1 MELEAYKSVH
11 IWLKELK
18 DRYSTNEINQRL
30 ELLDKFC
37 DFVEKNPDE
46 LVNEIYNFETH
57 KTRIKKRDF
66 YNEKINEFIEEL
78 EGTPSV
84 KDNSGN
90 ILDGFFIYNGIKM
103 FRKRKVWTHAGR
115 GSI

>member
-1 MELEAYKSVH
+1 MELEVYKSVH
-11 IWLKELK
+11 IWLKELRG
-18 DRYSTNEINQRL
+18 RYSTDEINQRL
-30 ELLDKFC
+30 ELLDKFSG
-37 DFVEKNPDE
+37 FVEKNPDE

-57 KTRIKKRDF
+57 KTRITKRDY
-66 YNEKINEFIEEL
+66 YNSKINEFIEEL
-78 EGTPSV
+78 EGTHSV
-84 KDNSGN
+84 KDNFGN